1 MEENSVSC
9 DLPVN
14 SVSRDLEGGY
24 FGLTM
29 YRSIA
34 LSKGGSKNRKD
45 VVSHLLSL
53 HCIKKL
59 R

>member
-9 DLPVN
+9 
-14 SVSRDLEGGY
+14 DLEGGY

-45 VVSHLLSL
+45 VVSEGFF
-53 HCIKKL
+53 II
-59 R
+59 